1 VRPPGQTQQ
10 LQSPLGAEPNNNKPA
25 KLTNTFPPL
34 IPEGPPQ
41 APGTQQADATH
52 QWIVNLNTQ
61 PQNNTERGHT
71 GGGINGPGQRE
82 EATTQAQFLPT
93 QQFKQQ
99 HKRPRHDFPKF
110 DGTATCAWI
119 KKAEKYFKLCH
130 II

>member
-1 VRPPGQTQQ
+1 MQRYAVGTSSHQSSVHGMGEQQHIGTPQSFVRPPGQTQQ

-61 PQNNTERGHT
+61 PQNNTE
-71 GGGINGPGQRE
+71 
-82 EATTQAQFLPT
+82 
-93 QQFKQQ
+93 
-99 HKRPRHDFPKF
+99 
-110 DGTATCAWI
+110 
-119 KKAEKYFKLCH
+119 
-130 II
+130 